1 MKFSIITVAYNS
13 SDTIQE
19 TLESV
24 LSQTYCEIEYI
35 VVDGQSQDH
44 TVDIIKEYESRF
56 NNRMQWISEP
66 DQGIYD
72 ALNKGI
78 RLATGDVIGFLHS
91 DDVFSSANVLSM
103 VQHAFEAAN
112 VDIVYGDLVYVKR
125 LKPTKIIRYW
135 ESKPFKSSLIQ
146 RGWMPPHPTVFM
158 RREVYQESGLYD
170 PLLRISSDY
179 DFLLRVLRNDRLQ
192 MVYLPQIIVKM
203 RGGGTSNR
211 TLKNI
216 LQKMS
221 EDYRSLRRNN
231 IPSPMSVLF
240 LKNITKLH
248 QLVIKR
254 RL

>member
-112 VDIVYGDLVYVKR
+112 VDIV
-125 LKPTKIIRYW
+125 
-135 ESKPFKSSLIQ
+135 
-146 RGWMPPHPTVFM
+146 
-158 RREVYQESGLYD
+158 
-170 PLLRISSDY
+170 
-179 DFLLRVLRNDRLQ
+179 
-192 MVYLPQIIVKM
+192 
-203 RGGGTSNR
+203 
-211 TLKNI
+211 
-216 LQKMS
+216 
-221 EDYRSLRRNN
+221 
-231 IPSPMSVLF
+231 
-240 LKNITKLH
+240 
-248 QLVIKR
+248 
-254 RL
+254 

>member
-1 MKFSIITVAYNS
+1 MKFSIITVTYNS
-13 SDTIQE
+13 FDTVQE

-24 LSQTYCEIEYI
+24 LSQTCCEIEYI
-35 VVDGQSQDH
+35 VVDGQSKDH
-44 TVDIIKEYESRF
+44 TIDIIKEYESRF

-78 RLATGDVIGFLHS
+78 RLATGDVIGVLHS
-91 DDVFSSANVLSM
+91 DDVFSSTDVLLM
-103 VQHAFEAAN
+103 IQHAFEVAK
-112 VDIVYGDLVYVKR
+112 VDVVYGDLVYVKR
-125 LKPTKIIRYW
+125 FKPTKIIRYW
-135 ESKPFKSSLIQ
+135 ESKPFNSNLIQ

-158 RREVYQESGLYD
+158 RRAVYQETGLYD
-170 PLLRISSDY
+170 PQLQISADY
-179 DFLLRVLRNDRLQ
+179 DLLLRVLLNNRFR

-221 EDYRSLRRNN
+221 EDYCSLRRNC
-231 IPSPMSVLF
+231 IPSPILVLF

-248 QLVIKR
+248 QLVIRKR
-254 RL
+254 S